1 MKNNSNN
8 IYDAIVVGGGAA
20 GLTTAAFLAKNQK
33 NVLLIEKEETCGGL
47 VNSFTHNGFT
57 FDGGIRALENAG
69 VLFPMLKQLGIEMDF
84 IRNDVTVGIGD
95 QVIALRNEDSLF
107 DYEALLIH
115 HFPAQ
120 AEEIHAITSEMKKIA
135 RYMDIQYG
143 IDNPL
148 FLDPI
153 KDGAYFL
160 KEVLPWMFRYAFTVK
175 KVTALDVPARQYLQA
190 FTAHTP
196 LIDIIAQHF
205 FTATPAFFALSY
217 LSLYLDYYYPKGG
230 TGQFTQQL
238 MDVIEA
244 NGGTIQTATEIVQ
257 IDPQNKFLVDAK
269 NNRYEYRFLVW
280 AADQQSFYHKIQE
293 EQFTN
298 PTMQKQIREKKEILH
313 TARGNDSIFTTYIE
327 TELPP
332 SFFAGI
338 ASSHFFYTPTI
349 QGDSAAGPLPSDKPR
364 DEQEEW
370 LNKFLTHT
378 TYEIAIPVLRDP
390 DLAPQGKTGLIVS
403 VLFDYSLA
411 KEIESQGWYSDFKQ
425 LVQDMMITVLD
436 ANIFPGLKVNIS
448 NVFSYTP
455 LSIEKRTGNFEGAIT
470 GWSFTNAIVPAE
482 SRLIRIANA
491 VRTPFDNI
499 FQAGMWTYSPSGFP
513 VALITGKLASDQVIR
528 KLK

>member
-1 MKNNSNN
+1 MKNCSNN
-8 IYDAIVVGGGAA
+8 IYDAIIVGAGAA
-20 GLTTAAFLAKNQK
+20 GLTAAAFLAKNQK
-33 NVLLIEKEETCGGL
+33 NVLLIEKEEACGGL

-69 VLFPMLKQLGIEMDF
+69 VLFPMLKQLGIEMDLV
-84 IRNDVTVGIGD
+84 RNDVTVGIGD
-95 QVIALRNEDSLF
+95 KVIALRNKDSLF

-120 AEEIHAITSEMKKIA
+120 TEEIRAITSEMKKIA

-148 FLDPI
+148 FLDPV
-153 KDGAYFL
+153 KDGKYLL

-175 KVTALDVPARQYLQA
+175 KVMALNVPARQYLQA
-190 FTAHTP
+190 FTSHTP

-205 FTATPAFFALSY
+205 FTDTPAFFALSY

-238 MDVIEA
+238 VNLIEA
-244 NGGTIQTATEIVQ
+244 NGGTIQTATEIVR
-257 IDPQNKFLVDAK
+257 IDPQNKLIFDAK
-269 NNRYEYRFLVW
+269 DQCYEYRFLVW

-293 EQFTN
+293 DQNTS
-298 PTMQKQIREKKEILH
+298 PTLQKQIRDKKELLRA
-313 TARGNDSIFTTYIE
+313 ARGNDSIFTTYIE
-327 TELPP
+327 TELSP

-349 QGDSAAGPLPSDKPR
+349 QGDSAAGLLPTDKPR
-364 DEQEEW
+364 EEQEKW
-370 LNKFLTHT
+370 LKKFLTHT

-390 DLAPQGKTGLIVS
+390 ELAPEGKTGLIVS

-411 KEIESQGWYSDFKQ
+411 KEIESTGWYADFKK
-425 LVQDMMITVLD
+425 LVQEMMITILD
-436 ANIFPGLKVNIS
+436 GNIFPGLKENTS
-448 NVFSYTP
+448 YAFSYTP

-470 GWSFTNAIVPAE
+470 GWSFTNVVVPAE

-491 VRTPFDNI
+491 VKTPFDDI
-499 FQAGMWTYSPSGFP
+499 LQAGMWTYSPSGFP
-513 VALITGKLASDQVIR
+513 VALITGKLASDQVKQ